1 MKKELIN
8 ITLIV
13 GIIAFIGACK
23 SDDDSSTTT
32 ATCAGMPVAT
42 VSTCSDTVSGS
53 ITGLDN
59 STMSG
64 VYDPFHALAVAGTA
78 GIDNTTGCVSS
89 TSMLANMGGPTGTA
103 GVTAQYAVTSSS
115 SIAWKQKY
123 YSDSSCSTE
132 TASISFSFNDVTV
145 GDNVTGLSTSISG
158 KSSTYPSTATK
169 VTWNNSCNIFKAS
182 TAAGVTYLD
191 TLFSGTLSLDLGT
204 EYKCA
209 NQTGN
214 KYLLMKVWDTSAL
227 GIGYDSI
234 LYWEDSD
241 TAHPTDW
248 SSDVNTWTK
257 MP

>member
-1 MKKELIN
+1 MKKALIYF
-8 ITLIV
+8 IMIV
-13 GIIAFIGACK
+13 GITALIGACK
-23 SDDDSSTTT
+23 KDDDSSSS
-32 ATCAGMPVAT
+32 ATCAGMGVAT

-64 VYDPFHALAVAGTA
+64 VYDPYHALAIAGTA
-78 GIDNTTGCVSS
+78 GIDNTTGCISAASLVAG
-89 TSMLANMGGPTGTA
+89 LGGPTGTA
-103 GVTAQYAVTSSS
+103 GVKTQYAVTSSS

-145 GDNVTGLSTSISG
+145 GDNVTGLSTSITG

-191 TLFSGTLSLDLGT
+191 TLFGGALDLVVGT

-209 NQTGN
+209 SSSGIR
-214 KYLLMKVWDTSAL
+214 YLLMQAWDTSAL
-227 GIGYDSI
+227 DAVGTDGIWY
-234 LYWEDSD
+234 YEDSE
-241 TAHPTDW
+241 TAYPTDW
-248 SSDVNTWTK
+248 TDDVNTWTK